1 MKRTREELIEDIEY
15 YTERAECYTKLAKKF
30 TPKWAERYTS
40 LAEKA
45 RKELEEL
52 DGAENEKN

>member
-52 DGAENEKN
+52 DESK